1 MAKQGN
7 SRRDQLNFNGGE
19 ISPLLFRRYDL
30 DVFSRGCRQMQNMI
44 PRKYGN
50 AEKRNGTQYI
60 ASTKYGSG
68 KSARLVTFSYS
79 TDVVFF
85 LEFGDRYIR
94 FFTDGGIVMKNGVPY
109 EIVSPYDEDTIGDID
124 WKEINDVVYITHP
137 LIAPQKLARYADDNW
152 TITPIEFDEP
162 PFMALNVTD
171 TTLTPSAEY
180 GNCTLT
186 ASAPLFDQKHVGS
199 YWKIGVKAAS
209 RKTRDS
215 ITVNGEK
222 PFIRVKGRFRFSTCG
237 TYAATIVLQRAYEA
251 ATPVWEDVYTYESAK
266 DKNFETEIEQK
277 DEIALWRAKI
287 ENFSGIEGDI
297 PYVTLE
303 AAEEYIYGTAK
314 VLSVTS
320 STVASVFIYD
330 RMYSSGE
337 ATKIWYEGAW
347 SDYRGFPRSCCLFQ
361 QRMVYAGTTYQPQSV
376 WGSVIGDYENFA
388 YGTLDD
394 DAFMHEIGSDER
406 LFVMWMTAHNNSL
419 LVGTSSAEYVLQGS
433 NAGDDPVTPS
443 NVQIKRQCSIGSA
456 RIRPIQAGG
465 AVLHVQRDTEKLYE
479 LTYSLSTYGYDD
491 NDITQFAEHIMR
503 GGVKSMA
510 FQRQP
515 DPIVWVVRNDGVLLS
530 CIYDASQKVV
540 AWARHVTQGIV
551 EDVVVG
557 YGKTAGDEVWLV
569 VTRTLGDGSK
579 GRYIERIYPGA
590 WETKDEGIFVDSALS
605 NTMYEYASVAQTPPG
620 GGGGG
625 TGETDE
631 QDDGGETG
639 GGTDP
644 YYPSEQPD
652 PDNPWVPEDPSERN
666 APCPATQCR
675 YKALNATLKGWTA
688 LHPSFAEYPP
698 RKWKS
703 LSFSGSLYVEKDY
716 GINGSI
722 DSSYRLTA
730 NGTATLDPITNAIT
744 PCVGQWTTTGASPGG
759 PVNLDSACSNLGWG
773 NTDVQYPFF
782 ASSAVAGYRRG
793 CRWVSGV
800 TDQCPLVVAGDP
812 GESEWVYAAS
822 KMYSSGRVA
831 VALGNEDT
839 EQIAINRIGDTW
851 SAPLGVGEKKTF
863 YEQRTT
869 GFSFAVRRCRL
880 HGYTWTASIYGLPVK
895 ISIPLYKYALG
906 GTKPATPT
914 ATQEFELPLVQL
926 AETTTGEHGLTL
938 TVYKGKAT
946 LPDWELPIEKGYVI
960 EAGNISITLL

>member
-30 DVFSRGCRQMQNMI
+30 DVFGRGCRQMQNMI

-94 FFTDGGIVMKNGVPY
+94 FFTDGGIVMKDGAPY

-162 PFMALNVTD
+162 PFMPLNVTD
-171 TTLTPSAEY
+171 TTITPSAEY

-209 RKTRDS
+209 RKARDP
-215 ITVNGEK
+215 ITCNGVK
-222 PFIRVKGRFRFSTCG
+222 PFIRVKGKFTFSTCG

-251 ATPVWEDVYTYESAK
+251 ATLVWEDVYTYESAK
-266 DKNFETEIEQK
+266 DKNFETEIEQT
-277 DEIALWRAKI
+277 DELALWRAKI
-287 ENFSGIEGDI
+287 ENFSGYEGEV

-314 VLSVTS
+314 VLSVSS
-320 STVASVFIYD
+320 STVANVFIYD

-376 WGSVIGDYENFA
+376 WGSVIGDYENFT

-419 LVGTSSAEYVLQGS
+419 LIGTSSAEYVLQGS

-456 RIRPIQAGG
+456 RIRPIHAGG
-465 AVLHVQRDTEKLYE
+465 AVLHVQRDAEKLYE

-503 GGVKSMA
+503 GGVKAMA

-579 GRYIERIYPGA
+579 GRYIERIYPSA
-590 WETKDEGIFVDSALS
+590 WETKDECI
-605 NTMYEYASVAQTPPG
+605 
-620 GGGGG
+620 
-625 TGETDE
+625 
-631 QDDGGETG
+631 
-639 GGTDP
+639 
-644 YYPSEQPD
+644 
-652 PDNPWVPEDPSERN
+652 
-666 APCPATQCR
+666 
-675 YKALNATLKGWTA
+675 
-688 LHPSFAEYPP
+688 
-698 RKWKS
+698 
-703 LSFSGSLYVEKDY
+703 
-716 GINGSI
+716 
-722 DSSYRLTA
+722 
-730 NGTATLDPITNAIT
+730 
-744 PCVGQWTTTGASPGG
+744 
-759 PVNLDSACSNLGWG
+759 
-773 NTDVQYPFF
+773 
-782 ASSAVAGYRRG
+782 
-793 CRWVSGV
+793 
-800 TDQCPLVVAGDP
+800 
-812 GESEWVYAAS
+812 
-822 KMYSSGRVA
+822 
-831 VALGNEDT
+831 
-839 EQIAINRIGDTW
+839 
-851 SAPLGVGEKKTF
+851 
-863 YEQRTT
+863 
-869 GFSFAVRRCRL
+869 
-880 HGYTWTASIYGLPVK
+880 
-895 ISIPLYKYALG
+895 
-906 GTKPATPT
+906 
-914 ATQEFELPLVQL
+914 
-926 AETTTGEHGLTL
+926 
-938 TVYKGKAT
+938 
-946 LPDWELPIEKGYVI
+946 
-960 EAGNISITLL
+960 

>member
-1 MAKQGN
+1 M
-7 SRRDQLNFNGGE
+7 
-19 ISPLLFRRYDL
+19 P
-30 DVFSRGCRQMQNMI
+30 
-44 PRKYGN
+44 
-50 AEKRNGTQYI
+50 
-60 ASTKYGSG
+60 
-68 KSARLVTFSYS
+68 
-79 TDVVFF
+79 
-85 LEFGDRYIR
+85 
-94 FFTDGGIVMKNGVPY
+94 
-109 EIVSPYDEDTIGDID
+109 
-124 WKEINDVVYITHP
+124 
-137 LIAPQKLARYADDNW
+137 
-152 TITPIEFDEP
+152 
-162 PFMALNVTD
+162 LNVTD

-186 ASAPLFDQKHVGS
+186 ASAPLFDKKHVGS
-199 YWKIGVKAAS
+199 YWKIGVKAKS
-209 RKTRDS
+209 RKARDP
-215 ITVNGEK
+215 ITCNGVK
-222 PFIRVKGRFRFSTCG
+222 PFIRVKGKFTFSTCG
-237 TYAATIVLQRAYEA
+237 TWAATIVLQRAYEA
-251 ATPVWEDVYTYESAK
+251 ATLVWEDIYTYESAK
-266 DKNFETEIEQK
+266 DKNFETEIEQT
-277 DEIALWRAKI
+277 DELALWRAKV
-287 ENFSGIEGDI
+287 ENFSSYEGEV

-314 VLSVTS
+314 VLSVSS
-320 STVASVFIYD
+320 STVANVFIYD

-376 WGSVIGDYENFA
+376 WGSGVGDYENFA

-419 LVGTSSAEYVLQGS
+419 LIGTSSAEYVLQGS

-456 RIRPIQAGG
+456 RIRPIHAGG

-503 GGVKSMA
+503 GGVKAMA

-579 GRYIERIYPGA
+579 GRYIERIYPSA
-590 WETKDEGIFVDSALS
+590 WKTKDECIFVDSALS
-605 NTMYEYASVAQTPPG
+605 NTMYEYASIAQTPPG

-631 QDDGGETG
+631 QDEGGKTG

-675 YKALNATLKGWTA
+675 YKAFNATLVGFSENPGYESIPPNKYLSATA
-688 LHPSFAEYPP
+688 
-698 RKWKS
+698 
-703 LSFSGSLYVEKDY
+703 SGSVSAT
-716 GINGSI
+716 GGCGWSNTMSW
-722 DSSYRLTA
+722 S
-730 NGTATLDPITNAIT
+730 GTSTVDP
-744 PCVGQWTTTGASPGG
+744 TTGAVTAGQIRVSSSEGTSTRERLESSESGSAYYANWGMCNTSATTRSVKLTRYYGPYCDAPTSFDTGG
-759 PVNLDSACSNLGWG
+759 CGWFYGSGEIVETLENKDTESDAEARALAAASEQDWTGPTSDSCQVASFRTDRG
-773 NTDVQYPFF
+773 NTFSWSATQAQHRAQVPDYNPDNPDAEYEVDLWYVVTEGLMSARWVTEGFHTVTKKPTKPGDNWTEWVDIPIPEVGFF
-782 ASSAVAGYRRG
+782 AWHMG
-793 CRWVSGV
+793 CRVRVHNSG
-800 TDQCPLVVAGDP
+800 
-812 GESEWVYAAS
+812 S
-822 KMYSSGRVA
+822 
-831 VALGNEDT
+831 
-839 EQIAINRIGDTW
+839 
-851 SAPLGVGEKKTF
+851 
-863 YEQRTT
+863 
-869 GFSFAVRRCRL
+869 
-880 HGYTWTASIYGLPVK
+880 
-895 ISIPLYKYALG
+895 
-906 GTKPATPT
+906 
-914 ATQEFELPLVQL
+914 
-926 AETTTGEHGLTL
+926 
-938 TVYKGKAT
+938 
-946 LPDWELPIEKGYVI
+946 
-960 EAGNISITLL
+960 

>member
-30 DVFSRGCRQMQNMI
+30 DVFGRGCRQMQNMI

-50 AEKRNGTQYI
+50 AEKRAGTQYI

-68 KSARLVTFSYS
+68 KNARLVTFSYS

-162 PFMALNVTD
+162 PFMPLNVTD

-199 YWKIGVKAAS
+199 YWKIGVKAKS
-209 RKTRDS
+209 RKARDP
-215 ITVNGEK
+215 ITSNGVK
-222 PFIRVKGRFRFSTCG
+222 PFIRVKGKFTFSTCG

-251 ATPVWEDVYTYESAK
+251 ATLVWEDIYTYESAK
-266 DKNFETEIEQK
+266 DKNFETEIEQT
-277 DEIALWRAKI
+277 DELALWRAKI
-287 ENFSGIEGDI
+287 ENFSGYEGEV

-320 STVASVFIYD
+320 STVANVFIYD

-376 WGSVIGDYENFA
+376 WGSGVGDYENFA

-419 LVGTSSAEYVLQGS
+419 LIGTSSAEYVLQGS

-456 RIRPIQAGG
+456 RIRPIHAGG

-479 LTYSLSTYGYDD
+479 LTYSLSTYGYED

-503 GGVKSMA
+503 GGVKAMA

-579 GRYIERIYPGA
+579 GRYIERIYPSA
-590 WETKDEGIFVDSALS
+590 WKTKDECIFVDSALS
-605 NTMYEYASVAQTPPG
+605 NTMYEYASIAQTPPG
-620 GGGGG
+620 GGGG
-625 TGETDE
+625 TGETDVRDE
-631 QDDGGETG
+631 GGKTG

-652 PDNPWVPEDPSERN
+652 PEHPWVPEDPSERH

-675 YKALNATLKGWTA
+675 YKAINPELGGWNEFI
-688 LHPSFAEYPP
+688 PSSPP
-698 RKWKS
+698 RKFLKITAHQDGQYICTWTGEADGWS
-703 LSFSGSLYVEKDY
+703 YDATGTFSWDGAV
-716 GINGSI
+716 
-722 DSSYRLTA
+722 LT
-730 NGTATLDPITNAIT
+730 GPIYTGDPICTHGYGDAPALCGIYLVPRVKTSTTSTLTVPPSGEMRAIGL
-744 PCVGQWTTTGASPGG
+744 CCGSGHGIRFTGG
-759 PVNLDSACSNLGWG
+759 
-773 NTDVQYPFF
+773 
-782 ASSAVAGYRRG
+782 
-793 CRWVSGV
+793 
-800 TDQCPLVVAGDP
+800 
-812 GESEWVYAAS
+812 SELYTLS
-822 KMYSSGRVA
+822 M
-831 VALGNEDT
+831 EDT
-839 EQIAINRIGDTW
+839 EAMAEARALAAASAQDWTGPTSDSCKVASFRTDRGNTFSW
-851 SAPLGVGEKKTF
+851 SATQAQHRAQVPDYNPDNPDAEYEVDLWYVVTEGLMSARWVTEGFHTVTKKPTRQGDNWTEWVDIPIPEVGF
-863 YEQRTT
+863 
-869 GFSFAVRRCRL
+869 FAWHMGCRVRV
-880 HGYTWTASIYGLPVK
+880 HNSGS
-895 ISIPLYKYALG
+895 
-906 GTKPATPT
+906 
-914 ATQEFELPLVQL
+914 
-926 AETTTGEHGLTL
+926 
-938 TVYKGKAT
+938 
-946 LPDWELPIEKGYVI
+946 
-960 EAGNISITLL
+960 

>member
-30 DVFSRGCRQMQNMI
+30 DVFGRGCRQMQNMI

-94 FFTDGGIVMKNGVPY
+94 FFTDGGIVMKDGAPY

-162 PFMALNVTD
+162 PFMPLNVTD
-171 TTLTPSAEY
+171 TTITPSAEY

-199 YWKIGVKAAS
+199 YWKIGVKAKS
-209 RKTRDS
+209 RKARDP
-215 ITVNGEK
+215 ITCNGVK
-222 PFIRVKGRFRFSTCG
+222 PFIRVKGKFTFSTCG

-251 ATPVWEDVYTYESAK
+251 ETLVWEDIYTYESAK
-266 DKNFETEIEQK
+266 DKNFETEIEQT
-277 DEIALWRAKI
+277 DELALWRAKV
-287 ENFSGIEGDI
+287 ENFSGYEGEV

-314 VLSVTS
+314 VLSVSS
-320 STVASVFIYD
+320 STVANVFIYD

-347 SDYRGFPRSCCLFQ
+347 SKYRGFPRSCCLFQ

-376 WGSVIGDYENFA
+376 WGSVIGDYENFT

-419 LVGTSSAEYVLQGS
+419 LIGTSSAEYVLQGS

-503 GGVKSMA
+503 GGVKAMA

-515 DPIVWVVRNDGVLLS
+515 DPIVWLVRNDGVLLS

-579 GRYIERIYPGA
+579 GRYIERIYPGV

-631 QDDGGETG
+631 QDEGGKTG

-644 YYPSEQPD
+644 YYPSELPD
-652 PDNPWVPEDPSERN
+652 PEHPWVPEDPSERN

-675 YKALNATLKGWTA
+675 YKAINPTMCGWNENNGYW
-688 LHPSFAEYPP
+688 SSPP
-698 RKWKS
+698 RKYHYKE
-703 LSFSGSLYVEKDY
+703 LS
-716 GINGSI
+716 
-722 DSSYRLTA
+722 
-730 NGTATLDPITNAIT
+730 GTATILSHQYD
-744 PCVGQWTTTGASPGG
+744 CSTGDIRT
-759 PVNLDSACSNLGWG
+759 L
-773 NTDVQYPFF
+773 TF
-782 ASSAVAGYRRG
+782 
-793 CRWVSGV
+793 
-800 TDQCPLVVAGDP
+800 
-812 GESEWVYAAS
+812 
-822 KMYSSGRVA
+822 SGRVTPDGGLYEPDPCSFTPA
-831 VALGNEDT
+831 ESGWCEDSIGVDTGPARSVYAGYEEMRTTTITATTTTHTGNGYCRCDGSTWCEKMSGTTMEKLVEEDT
-839 EQIAINRIGDTW
+839 EAMAEARAVADVQDWTGPAPDSCQVASFRTDRGNTFSW
-851 SAPLGVGEKKTF
+851 SATQVQHRAQVPDYNPDNPDAEYEVDLWYVVTDGLMSARWVTEGFHTVTKKP
-863 YEQRTT
+863 T
-869 GFSFAVRRCRL
+869 GP
-880 HGYTWTASIYGLPVK
+880 GDNWTEWVD
-895 ISIPLYKYALG
+895 IPI
-906 GTKPATPT
+906 P
-914 ATQEFELPLVQL
+914 
-926 AETTTGEHGLTL
+926 
-938 TVYKGKAT
+938 
-946 LPDWELPIEKGYVI
+946 
-960 EAGNISITLL
+960 EAGLFAWHMGCRVRVHNSGS

>member
-1 MAKQGN
+1 
-7 SRRDQLNFNGGE
+7 
-19 ISPLLFRRYDL
+19 
-30 DVFSRGCRQMQNMI
+30 
-44 PRKYGN
+44 
-50 AEKRNGTQYI
+50 
-60 ASTKYGSG
+60 
-68 KSARLVTFSYS
+68 
-79 TDVVFF
+79 
-85 LEFGDRYIR
+85 
-94 FFTDGGIVMKNGVPY
+94 
-109 EIVSPYDEDTIGDID
+109 
-124 WKEINDVVYITHP
+124 VVYITHP

-162 PFMALNVTD
+162 PFMPLNVTD
-171 TTLTPSAEY
+171 TTITPSAEY

-199 YWKIGVKAAS
+199 YWKIGVKAKS
-209 RKTRDS
+209 RKAREP
-215 ITVNGEK
+215 ITSNGVK
-222 PFIRVKGRFRFSTCG
+222 PFIRVKGKFTFSTCG

-251 ATPVWEDVYTYESAK
+251 ATLVWEDIYTYESAK
-266 DKNFETEIEQK
+266 DKNFETEIEQT
-277 DEIALWRAKI
+277 DELALWRAKV
-287 ENFSGIEGDI
+287 ENFSGYEGEV

-314 VLSVTS
+314 VLSVSS
-320 STVASVFIYD
+320 STVANVFIYD

-347 SDYRGFPRSCCLFQ
+347 SKYRGFPRSCCLFQ

-376 WGSVIGDYENFA
+376 WGSVIGDYENFT

-419 LVGTSSAEYVLQGS
+419 LIGTSSAEYVLQGS

-465 AVLHVQRDTEKLYE
+465 AVLHVQRDAEKLYE

-503 GGVKSMA
+503 GGVKAMA

-515 DPIVWVVRNDGVLLS
+515 DPIVWLVRNDGVLLS

-579 GRYIERIYPGA
+579 GRYIERIYPGV

-605 NTMYEYASVAQTPPG
+605 NTMYEYASVAQTPPRR
-620 GGGGG
+620 

-675 YKALNATLKGWTA
+675 YKAINPTMCGWD
-688 LHPSFAEYPP
+688 EYAGYVSSPP
-698 RKWKS
+698 RKYHYKV
-703 LSFSGSLYVEKDY
+703 LS
-716 GINGSI
+716 
-722 DSSYRLTA
+722 
-730 NGTATLDPITNAIT
+730 GT
-744 PCVGQWTTTGASPGG
+744 
-759 PVNLDSACSNLGWG
+759 
-773 NTDVQYPFF
+773 
-782 ASSAVAGYRRG
+782 
-793 CRWVSGV
+793 V
-800 TDQCPLVVAGDP
+800 TDKTYNYGCSGTPVQTYVT
-812 GESEWVYAAS
+812 VY
-822 KMYSSGRVA
+822 SGRVTTSGSYEPPMCDFLEQEIGIKHLSCTETGLEYEGGCRKISEFYEDMRDVTYTA
-831 VALGNEDT
+831 TTKTVEFNGFCHDYGDGTNWMATGTGIETLTEEDT
-839 EQIAINRIGDTW
+839 EAIAEARALAAA
-851 SAPLGVGEKKTF
+851 SAQDWTGPTSDSCQVASF
-863 YEQRTT
+863 RTDRGT
-869 GFSFAVRRCRL
+869 GFS
-880 HGYTWTASIYGLPVK
+880 WS
-895 ISIPLYKYALG
+895 
-906 GTKPATPT
+906 
-914 ATQEFELPLVQL
+914 ATQTQHRAQVPDYNPDNPD
-926 AETTTGEHGLTL
+926 AEYEVDLWYVVTEGLMSARWVTEGFHTVTKKPTGPGDNWTEW
-938 TVYKGKAT
+938 V
-946 LPDWELPIEKGYVI
+946 DIPIP
-960 EAGNISITLL
+960 EAGLFAWHMGCRVRVHKSGS

>member
-68 KSARLVTFSYS
+68 KNARLVTFSYS

-94 FFTDGGIVMKNGVPY
+94 FFTDGGIVMKDGAPY
-109 EIVSPYDEDTIGDID
+109 EIVSPYDEDTIWDID

-162 PFMALNVTD
+162 PFMPLNVTD
-171 TTLTPSAEY
+171 TTITPSAEY

-199 YWKIGVKAAS
+199 YWKIGVKAKS
-209 RKTRDS
+209 RKSREP
-215 ITVNGEK
+215 ITSNGEK
-222 PFIRVKGRFRFSTCG
+222 PFIRVKGRFTFSTCG

-251 ATPVWEDVYTYESAK
+251 ATIVWEDVYTYESAK

-314 VLSVTS
+314 VLSVSS
-320 STVASVFIYD
+320 STVANVFIYD

-361 QRMVYAGTTYQPQSV
+361 QRMAYAGTTYQPQSV
-376 WGSVIGDYENFA
+376 WVSVIGDYENFT

-419 LVGTSSAEYVLQGS
+419 LVGTSSAEYALQGS

-605 NTMYEYASVAQTPPG
+605 NTMYEYASVAETPPG

-631 QDDGGETG
+631 QDEGGKTG
-639 GGTDP
+639 GGDDP
-644 YYPSEQPD
+644 YYPSEPPD
-652 PDNPWVPEDPSERN
+652 PDNPWIPEDPSERN

-675 YKALNATLKGWTA
+675 YKALNATIGGAPEYIASTPPKKYKTEIASGYIQFSSKACGNPNEYGCPTEGRGRNHYDPVTGYYYTEKDAGYEHAWRKGCA
-688 LHPSFAEYPP
+688 A
-698 RKWKS
+698 
-703 LSFSGSLYVEKDY
+703 GSLPY
-716 GINGSI
+716 GGDIYNQCTSGHDACMFVATKTSTQITLTGSGACCDAGNGM
-722 DSSYRLTA
+722 YK
-730 NGTATLDPITNAIT
+730 GT
-744 PCVGQWTTTGASPGG
+744 GG
-759 PVNLDSACSNLGWG
+759 PLTITL
-773 NTDVQYPFF
+773 TD
-782 ASSAVAGYRRG
+782 
-793 CRWVSGV
+793 
-800 TDQCPLVVAGDP
+800 
-812 GESEWVYAAS
+812 
-822 KMYSSGRVA
+822 
-831 VALGNEDT
+831 EDT
-839 EQIAINRIGDTW
+839 EQDAEARAVAKVQNWTGPAPDSCQVASFRTDRGNTFSW
-851 SAPLGVGEKKTF
+851 SATQTQHRAQVPDYNPDNPDAEYEVDLWYVVTEGLMSARWVTEGFHTVTKKPTSPGDNWTEWVDIPIPEVGF
-863 YEQRTT
+863 
-869 GFSFAVRRCRL
+869 FAWHMGCRVRV
-880 HGYTWTASIYGLPVK
+880 HNSGS
-895 ISIPLYKYALG
+895 
-906 GTKPATPT
+906 
-914 ATQEFELPLVQL
+914 
-926 AETTTGEHGLTL
+926 
-938 TVYKGKAT
+938 
-946 LPDWELPIEKGYVI
+946 
-960 EAGNISITLL
+960 

>member
-30 DVFSRGCRQMQNMI
+30 DVFGRGCRQMQNMI

-50 AEKRNGTQYI
+50 AEKRAGTQYI

-68 KSARLVTFSYS
+68 KNARLVTFSYS

-94 FFTDGGIVMKNGVPY
+94 FFTDGGIVMKDGAPY

-137 LIAPQKLARYADDNW
+137 LVAPHKLARYADDNW
-152 TITPIEFDEP
+152 TIAPIEFDEP
-162 PFMALNVTD
+162 PFMPLNVTD

-209 RKTRDS
+209 RKVRS
-215 ITVNGEK
+215 AITVNGEK
-222 PFIRVKGRFRFSTCG
+222 PFIRVKGRLTLSTCG
-237 TYAATIVLQRAYEA
+237 TWAATIILQRAYEDE
-251 ATPVWEDVYTYESAK
+251 TPAWEDVYTYESAK

-277 DEIALWRAKI
+277 DKIALWRVKI

-320 STVASVFIYD
+320 GTVANVYIYD

-347 SDYRGFPRSCCLFQ
+347 SDFRGFPRSCCLFQ

-419 LVGTSSAEYVLQGS
+419 LIGTSSAEYVLQGS

-456 RIRPIQAGG
+456 RMRPIQAGG

-491 NDITQFAEHIMR
+491 NDITQFAEHIMK
-503 GGVKSMA
+503 GGAKAMA

-579 GRYIERIYPGA
+579 GRYIERIYPGI
-590 WETKDEGIFVDSALS
+590 WETKDEGIFVDAALS
-605 NTMYEYASVAQTPPG
+605 NTMYEYDNVAPTPPG

-631 QDDGGETG
+631 QDEGGETG
-639 GGTDP
+639 GGPDP

-652 PDNPWVPEDPSERN
+652 PDNPWIPEDPSERN

-675 YKALNATLKGWTA
+675 YKALNPTLVGWPENDGYASTPPNKYRTATASGSVRMGYPEGGFFTVEWSGTSHIADNGNPDSLLTYKMTSWNGSVTTSQYDRMCTRGPGNSCQMWYAFDTSATTRYLAGRDWHSLGDIGCSVNASLDNGVSAWTCDGDHQYSSSGTA
-688 LHPSFAEYPP
+688 NE
-698 RKWKS
+698 S
-703 LSFSGSLYVEKDY
+703 LSNLDTESDAEARAVASVQDWTGPSTDSCQVASFRTDRGNTFSWSATQTQHRAQVPDYNPDNPDVEYEVDLWYVVTEGLMSARWVTEGFHTVTKK
-716 GINGSI
+716 
-722 DSSYRLTA
+722 
-730 NGTATLDPITNAIT
+730 P
-744 PCVGQWTTTGASPGG
+744 ASPGDNWTEWVDIPIPEVG
-759 PVNLDSACSNLGWG
+759 
-773 NTDVQYPFF
+773 FF
-782 ASSAVAGYRRG
+782 AWHMG
-793 CRWVSGV
+793 CRV
-800 TDQCPLVVAGDP
+800 
-812 GESEWVYAAS
+812 
-822 KMYSSGRVA
+822 RVH
-831 VALGNEDT
+831 N
-839 EQIAINRIGDTW
+839 
-851 SAPLGVGEKKTF
+851 
-863 YEQRTT
+863 T
-869 GFSFAVRRCRL
+869 GS
-880 HGYTWTASIYGLPVK
+880 
-895 ISIPLYKYALG
+895 
-906 GTKPATPT
+906 
-914 ATQEFELPLVQL
+914 
-926 AETTTGEHGLTL
+926 
-938 TVYKGKAT
+938 
-946 LPDWELPIEKGYVI
+946 
-960 EAGNISITLL
+960 

>member
-30 DVFSRGCRQMQNMI
+30 DVFGRGCRQMQNMI

-68 KSARLVTFSYS
+68 KNARLVTFSYS

-94 FFTDGGIVMKNGVPY
+94 FFTDGGIVMKDGAPY

-162 PFMALNVTD
+162 PFMPLNVTD
-171 TTLTPSAEY
+171 TTITPSAEY

-199 YWKIGVKAAS
+199 YWKIGVKAKS
-209 RKTRDS
+209 RKARDP
-215 ITVNGEK
+215 ITSNGVK
-222 PFIRVKGRFRFSTCG
+222 PFIRVKGKFTFSTCG

-251 ATPVWEDVYTYESAK
+251 ATLVWEDIYTYESAK
-266 DKNFETEIEQK
+266 DKNFETEIEQT
-277 DEIALWRAKI
+277 DELALWRAKI
-287 ENFSGIEGDI
+287 ENFSGYEGEV

-314 VLSVTS
+314 VLSVSS
-320 STVASVFIYD
+320 STVANVFIYD

-347 SDYRGFPRSCCLFQ
+347 SGYRGFPRSCCLFQ

-376 WGSVIGDYENFA
+376 WGSVIGDYENFT

-419 LVGTSSAEYVLQGS
+419 LIGTSSAEYVLQGS

-465 AVLHVQRDTEKLYE
+465 AVLHVQRDAEKLYE

-503 GGVKSMA
+503 GGVKAMA

-515 DPIVWVVRNDGVLLS
+515 DPIVWLVRNDGVLLS

-579 GRYIERIYPGA
+579 GRYIERIYPGV

-631 QDDGGETG
+631 QDEGGKTG

-644 YYPSEQPD
+644 YYPSELPD
-652 PDNPWVPEDPSERN
+652 PEHPWVPEDPSERH

-675 YKALNATLKGWTA
+675 YKAINPTMCGWD
-688 LHPSFAEYPP
+688 EYAGYVSSPP
-698 RKWKS
+698 RKYHYNC
-703 LSFSGSLYVEKDY
+703 LLYTSDAA
-716 GINGSI
+716 
-722 DSSYRLTA
+722 DDL
-730 NGTATLDPITNAIT
+730 L
-744 PCVGQWTTTGASPGG
+744 CV
-759 PVNLDSACSNLGWG
+759 D
-773 NTDVQYPFF
+773 
-782 ASSAVAGYRRG
+782 
-793 CRWVSGV
+793 
-800 TDQCPLVVAGDP
+800 
-812 GESEWVYAAS
+812 
-822 KMYSSGRVA
+822 
-831 VALGNEDT
+831 
-839 EQIAINRIGDTW
+839 
-851 SAPLGVGEKKTF
+851 
-863 YEQRTT
+863 
-869 GFSFAVRRCRL
+869 
-880 HGYTWTASIYGLPVK
+880 
-895 ISIPLYKYALG
+895 LG
-906 GTKPATPT
+906 GRRIIKKNKQTNNNKQQTK
-914 ATQEFELPLVQL
+914 L
-926 AETTTGEHGLTL
+926 
-938 TVYKGKAT
+938 
-946 LPDWELPIEKGYVI
+946 
-960 EAGNISITLL
+960 

>member
-30 DVFSRGCRQMQNMI
+30 DVFGRGCRQMQNMI

-68 KSARLVTFSYS
+68 KNARLVTFSYS

-171 TTLTPSAEY
+171 TTITPSAEY

-222 PFIRVKGRFRFSTCG
+222 PFIRVKGRFTFSTCG
-237 TYAATIVLQRAYEA
+237 TWAATIVLQRAYEA

-314 VLSVTS
+314 VLSVSS
-320 STVASVFIYD
+320 STVANVFIYD

-376 WGSVIGDYENFA
+376 WGSVIGDYENFT

-503 GGVKSMA
+503 GGVKAMA

-569 VTRTLGDGSK
+569 ATRTLGDGSK

-605 NTMYEYASVAQTPPG
+605 NTMYEYDNVSPTPPG

-639 GGTDP
+639 GGPDP

-652 PDNPWVPEDPSERN
+652 PDNPWIPEDPSERN

-675 YKALNATLKGWTA
+675 YKALNASLAGLPQFDYVEGVTVSPKKYLTQRGLGGINFNTLNCQPGDEIAGTTSAYGWIKYDPLTLEYSNYA
-688 LHPSFAEYPP
+688 DGSHAWAESSAGGSFASTISYGLDRYNEAADWQGCS
-698 RKWKS
+698 RS
-703 LSFSGSLYVEKDY
+703 ITSTNVTISGSGACVLTGWY
-716 GINGSI
+716 GLSW
-722 DSSYRLTA
+722 S
-730 NGTATLDPITNAIT
+730 GTGTVTYTLSDQDTEENAETRAKAIT
-744 PCVGQWTTTGASPGG
+744 PEWVGPTSDSCQVASFRTDRGNTFSWSATQTQHRAQVPDYNPDNPDAEYEVDLWYVVTEGLMSARWVTEGFHTVTKKPASPGDNWTEWVDIPIPEVG
-759 PVNLDSACSNLGWG
+759 
-773 NTDVQYPFF
+773 FF
-782 ASSAVAGYRRG
+782 AWHMG
-793 CRWVSGV
+793 CRVRVHNSG
-800 TDQCPLVVAGDP
+800 
-812 GESEWVYAAS
+812 S
-822 KMYSSGRVA
+822 
-831 VALGNEDT
+831 
-839 EQIAINRIGDTW
+839 
-851 SAPLGVGEKKTF
+851 
-863 YEQRTT
+863 
-869 GFSFAVRRCRL
+869 
-880 HGYTWTASIYGLPVK
+880 
-895 ISIPLYKYALG
+895 
-906 GTKPATPT
+906 
-914 ATQEFELPLVQL
+914 
-926 AETTTGEHGLTL
+926 
-938 TVYKGKAT
+938 
-946 LPDWELPIEKGYVI
+946 
-960 EAGNISITLL
+960 

>member
-19 ISPLLFRRYDL
+19 ISPLLLRRYDL
-30 DVFSRGCRQMQNMI
+30 DVFGRGCRQMQNMI

-50 AEKRNGTQYI
+50 AEKRAGTQYI

-94 FFTDGGIVMKNGVPY
+94 FFTDGGIVMKDGVPY

-137 LIAPQKLARYADDNW
+137 LIAPKKLARYADDNW

-171 TTLTPSAEY
+171 TTITPSAEY

-209 RKTRDS
+209 RKSREP
-215 ITVNGEK
+215 ITSNGEK
-222 PFIRVKGRFRFSTCG
+222 PFIRVKGRFTFSTCG
-237 TYAATIVLQRAYEA
+237 TWAATIVIQRAYEA

-277 DEIALWRAKI
+277 DEIALWRVKI

-320 STVASVFIYD
+320 STVANVFIYD
-330 RMYSSGE
+330 RMYSSGG

-579 GRYIERIYPGA
+579 GRYIERIYPGD

-605 NTMYEYASVAQTPPG
+605 NTMYEYASVAQPPPGGG

-631 QDDGGETG
+631 QDEGGKTG
-639 GGTDP
+639 GGPDP

-675 YKALNATLKGWTA
+675 YKALNATLVGVPAFTQPQTPPLLYLSSIISGSRKNVEYHYSECGSTPTSDSTHTYSGGWIKNAMSGAETDNGQEVWECVGSECPPRSYPETFQHVNLWVPSYHEMPYDGVVSITPTEYRWEVVDTSCREVLELSHVWGHYRASGYCSRKLSNPDTESDAEARA
-688 LHPSFAEYPP
+688 LAAASAQNWTGPAPDSCQVASFRTDRGNTFSWSATQTQHRAQVPDYNPDNPDAEYEVDLWYVVTEGLMSARWVTEGFHTVTKKPTSP
-698 RKWKS
+698 GDNWTEWVDIPIPEVGFFAWHMGCRVRVHN
-703 LSFSGSLYVEKDY
+703 SGS
-716 GINGSI
+716 
-722 DSSYRLTA
+722 
-730 NGTATLDPITNAIT
+730 
-744 PCVGQWTTTGASPGG
+744 
-759 PVNLDSACSNLGWG
+759 
-773 NTDVQYPFF
+773 
-782 ASSAVAGYRRG
+782 
-793 CRWVSGV
+793 
-800 TDQCPLVVAGDP
+800 
-812 GESEWVYAAS
+812 
-822 KMYSSGRVA
+822 
-831 VALGNEDT
+831 
-839 EQIAINRIGDTW
+839 
-851 SAPLGVGEKKTF
+851 
-863 YEQRTT
+863 
-869 GFSFAVRRCRL
+869 
-880 HGYTWTASIYGLPVK
+880 
-895 ISIPLYKYALG
+895 
-906 GTKPATPT
+906 
-914 ATQEFELPLVQL
+914 
-926 AETTTGEHGLTL
+926 
-938 TVYKGKAT
+938 
-946 LPDWELPIEKGYVI
+946 
-960 EAGNISITLL
+960 